1 MLVCVMSIHTSA
13 CEYNAFLSFD
23 FFFFFGGTGSLLLC
37 TVFLQLWFK
46 SFSIAGAALVSGHR
60 LESAQASVV
69 MERGLNSCNLQAP
82 ELGLTS
88 CGPLAQLPCGM
99 WDLPRPGIE
108 LVSLALQD
116 GFLTTGPPG
125 KPKICTWQKGGLPLQ
140 FQEPRSVVTPTQAF
154 P

>member
-1 MLVCVMSIHTSA
+1 
-13 CEYNAFLSFD
+13 
-23 FFFFFGGTGSLLLC
+23 
-37 TVFLQLWFK
+37 
-46 SFSIAGAALVSGHR
+46 
-60 LESAQASVV
+60 

-108 LVSLALQD
+108 LVSLALQG

-125 KPKICTWQKGGLPLQ
+125 
-140 FQEPRSVVTPTQAF
+140 TP
-154 P
+154 